1 MSKRCELQKE
11 YYQAKG
17 NYKGNGKYSDEYVSW
32 LEEQILT
39 LRIHGVS
46 GSAGSLKT
54 PQNYSEGS
62 GCREIYEAKEFEEAV
77 EPLMKWM
84 SENQHPHTTVI
95 VTGTRAE
102 LVEGL
107 QCHLTDEFI
116 VD

>member
-1 MSKRCELQKE
+1 MSLILKKSEKLFKDLE
-11 YYQAKG
+11 KHEKKHGKVPDSWKG
-17 NYKGNGKYSDEYVSW
+17 IATVAMDAIEDP
-32 LEEQILT
+32 
-39 LRIHGVS
+39 
-46 GSAGSLKT
+46 KT
-54 PQNYSEGS
+54 
-62 GCREIYEAKEFEEAV
+62 FEEAV